1 MNYNSIYP
9 REFKGFD
16 GKYHYLYKITN
27 DINSKVYY
35 GIHSTINLNDG
46 YFGSGK
52 FLKKAIKKYG
62 KSHFQKTMLTFC
74 NSREQINILE
84 AHIVNQQ
91 LLESGLTYNLKI
103 GGDNVLD
110 PHNIEKVI
118 EANKK
123 QVVLLETG
131 QIFESIKQAGKFIGY
146 ERGIPISRCMNEGFQ
161 CKGFHFALL
170 EIVPVREKQ
179 LEELRRQIEIKN
191 NRKNAFAKRQADR
204 LSIPVID
211 LLTGIIYPS
220 SQVAGSELEYSPGA
234 VAKSIRSNMP
244 VYGHLFSTEVDKFK
258 DNPQLR
264 QQTYNQILADNANK
278 KHERQI
284 KAASKHA
291 KPCRCVETGIEYPSC
306 RAASKAIGNALH
318 AVDIAIRTNG
328 TAAGYHWEYI

>member
-1 MNYNSIYP
+1 MNYNSIYTK
-9 REFKGFD
+9 EFKGFD

-27 DINSKVYY
+27 DINNKVYY
-35 GIHSTINLNDG
+35 GIHSTTNLNDG

-62 KSHFQKTMLTFC
+62 KSHFQKTILTFC

-84 AHIVNQQ
+84 AYIVNDE

-103 GGDNVLD
+103 GGDNVLED
-110 PHNIEKVI
+110 KNVLKAIQS
-118 EANKK
+118 NKK

-131 QIFESIKQAGKFIGY
+131 QIFESVSQANVHSVSACVNKGY
-146 ERGIPISRCMNEGFQ
+146 TSNGYHYAFLKN
-161 CKGFHFALL
+161 
-170 EIVPVREKQ
+170 VPTREEQ
-179 LEELRRQIEIKN
+179 LEELQRQIEV
-191 NRKNAFAKRQADR
+191 RKQRYQMECKAKA
-204 LSIPVID
+204 LGHSNPLID
-211 LLTGIIYPS
+211 LLTGEIYQSGQTAGTKLGYAPS
-220 SQVAGSELEYSPGA
+220 SIVQ
-234 VAKSIRSNMP
+234 SIRTNMP

-264 QQTYNQILADNANK
+264 QQTYNQILEDNK
-278 KHERQI
+278 KKEHERRV
-284 KAASKHA
+284 KAVSAHA
-291 KPCRCVETGIEYPSC
+291 KPCRCIETGIEYPSC